1 MDLSIDPVLL
11 LNAVLCSVI
20 LVLGLWEYQRARVA
34 LALYVGIAFG
44 LFGISHLM
52 LLLGLGTS
60 MTPLLISIRLI
71 AYLIVIAGLFRA
83 ILLRKRD

>member
-1 MDLSIDPVLL
+1 
-11 LNAVLCSVI
+11 
-20 LVLGLWEYQRARVA
+20 
-34 LALYVGIAFG
+34 
-44 LFGISHLM
+44 
-52 LLLGLGTS
+52 